1 MTGRILSITG
11 LTLLCLAAV
20 SALPLVLGQQPEP
33 RAPAPRAPG
42 GGSPMLVVRSGKG
55 EWFLNGKPVTAT
67 TLVRTLRSDSAEGSV
82 RFLPSGALTMNGV
95 SASLAWLR
103 RNSRQPV
110 MLELSPEPS

>member
-20 SALPLVLGQQPEP
+20 CALPLVLGQQPEP
-33 RAPAPRAPG
+33 RATARAPG

-82 RFLPSGALTMNGV
+82 RFLPSGALTMDGV